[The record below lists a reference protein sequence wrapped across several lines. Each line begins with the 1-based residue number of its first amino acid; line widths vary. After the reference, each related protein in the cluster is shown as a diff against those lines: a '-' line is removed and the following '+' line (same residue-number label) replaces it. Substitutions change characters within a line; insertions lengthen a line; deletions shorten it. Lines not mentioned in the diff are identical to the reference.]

1 MKLDTKLRN
10 KHIVL
15 LDCDG
20 VVWKG
25 KQAIEGAQICLKKL
39 EQNGIKLGFVTNN
52 SSLSREG
59 FNQKFS
65 KLGFDFSEYTIVN
78 SAYGAA
84 KYLEEREYNRMFIIG
99 ESGLREELELQGF
112 YVAET
117 YEPKLE
123 GVCIGWDRQLTW
135 QKLADA
141 MRVILNDNGFFL
153 GTNPDNSY
161 PLEDFLVPGAG
172 AGIAAL
178 SNACNK
184 DPDII
189 IGKPNRY
196 LLDLALKEIGHN
208 QIDEAVYIGDRL
220 STDIAAGINAG
231 MDTILVRSGI
241 SDDHLKNTII
251 PTAEIDSIADIF
263 SVLALPANN

>member
-1 MKLDTKLRN
+1 MVNKLQN
-10 KHIVL
+10 KRFVL

-25 KQAIEGAQICLKKL
+25 NQAIRGAQFYL
-39 EQNGIKLGFVTNN
+39 EKMEQHGIKLGFVTNN
-52 SSLSREG
+52 SSLSRVG
-59 FNQKFS
+59 FIRKFE
-65 KLGFDFSEYTIVN
+65 KLGFNPSKYTIVN

-84 KYLEEREYNRMFIIG
+84 EYLKNNDYKRVFMIG
-99 ESGLREELELQGF
+99 ESGLREELELKGL
-112 YVAET
+112 YVAEE
-117 YEPKLE
+117 YETELD
-123 GVCIGWDRQLTW
+123 GVCIGWDRQLSW

-141 MRVILNDNGFFL
+141 MKVILKDNGFFL

-178 SNACNK
+178 ANACNK
-184 DPDII
+184 PPDII
-189 IGKPNRY
+189 IGKPNRF
-196 LLDLALKEIGHN
+196 LLDLTLNEMKCLN
-208 QIDEAVYIGDRL
+208 IDEAVYIGDRL

-241 SDDHLKNTII
+241 SEDHLKNTII
-251 PTAEIDSIADIF
+251 ATAEIDTIADIL
-263 SVLALPANN
+263 SILEL

>member
-1 MKLDTKLRN
+1 MVNKLQN
-10 KHIVL
+10 KRFLL

-25 KQAIEGAQICLKKL
+25 NQAIKGAQFYLEKI

-59 FNQKFS
+59 FTKKFE
-65 KLGFDFSEYTIVN
+65 KLGFNPSKYTIVN

-84 KYLEEREYNRMFIIG
+84 EYLKNNNYKRVFMIG
-99 ESGLREELELQGF
+99 ESGLREELELKGL
-112 YVAET
+112 YVAEE
-117 YEPKLE
+117 YERELD
-123 GVCIGWDRQLTW
+123 GVCIGWDRQLSW

-141 MRVILNDNGFFL
+141 MRVILNDKGFFL

-178 SNACNK
+178 ANACNK
-184 DPDII
+184 QPDII

-196 LLDLALKEIGHN
+196 LLDLTLKEMNCLIM
-208 QIDEAVYIGDRL
+208 DEAVYIGDRL

-231 MDTILVRSGI
+231 IDTILVRSGI
-241 SDDHLKNTII
+241 SEDHLKNTII
-251 PTAEIDSIADIF
+251 ATAEIDTIADIL
-263 SVLALPANN
+263 SVLEV